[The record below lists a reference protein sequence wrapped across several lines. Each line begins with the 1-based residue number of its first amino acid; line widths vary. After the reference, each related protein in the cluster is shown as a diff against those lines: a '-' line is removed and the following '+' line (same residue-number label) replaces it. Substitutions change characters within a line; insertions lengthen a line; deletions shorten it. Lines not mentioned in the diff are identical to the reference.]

1 MVLADAT
8 GRSRTSCCRE
18 ITARCGCR
26 LREQFEGITP
36 AYHMNKTHWSDLY
49 LERLDDNFVKHQ
61 IQASYNLVVSKLQ
74 ERIRETF
81 E

>member
-1 MVLADAT
+1 MYSKSNLQQQ
-8 GRSRTSCCRE
+8 
-18 ITARCGCR
+18 
-26 LREQFEGITP
+26 REQFEGITP

-49 LERLDDNFVKHQ
+49 LERLDDNFVMHQ

-81 E
+81 EQIKNRMIWK